1 MAGTPVDLQDRRAH
15 RAAGTRRLDADAFRR
30 VAGLF
35 TTGVTVVT
43 AMRGEAVRGMT
54 ASAFTSVSLDPLLVL
69 VCLRSDS
76 EMRRLVDAADHFAVS
91 VLSSRQAGTARWFA
105 DPARPRGRAQLERV
119 PWRPGPVTGAPLLL
133 GSLGWLECAV
143 DQRVEAG
150 DHQVVVGRV
159 LDLGRGATGDPLA
172 CFDGTITTALP
183 LRAAATDRGRGVA
196 GRGVTDTVA

>member
-15 RAAGTRRLDADAFRR
+15 RTQGSRPPDPGAFRR

-43 AMRGEAVRGMT
+43 AMRGDAARGMT

-69 VCLRSDS
+69 VCVRTDS
-76 EMRRLVDAADHFAVS
+76 EMRRLVDVADHFAVS

-105 DPARPRGRAQLERV
+105 DPARPRGRAQLDRV
-119 PWRPGPVTGAPLLL
+119 PWRPGPATGAPLLL

-143 DQRVEAG
+143 DQRVAAG
-150 DHQVVVGRV
+150 DHQVLVGRV
-159 LDLGRGATGDPLA
+159 LDLGREGSGDPLV
-172 CFDGTITTALP
+172 CFDGRLTGDLP
-183 LRAAATDRGRGVA
+183 LRADTSDRGPGLT
-196 GRGVTDTVA
+196 GTVA